1 MMKKESPPSSFY
13 YRFIK
18 RPIDLIVSI
27 VLLVILSPLMV
38 AIALL
43 VLKNYGK
50 PILYRAQR
58 PGKDEKIFTM
68 YKFRSM
74 SNEKDSEGYLLMDH
88 LRLTAFGRFLR
99 AASLD
104 ELPGLFNILKGDIS
118 FVGPRPLALQY
129 LPFYSEEEKRRH
141 SILPGLTGLAQI
153 NGRNALRWEEKFQYD
168 IQYVDSL
175 NFKLDVMIMIKTIV
189 AVTKRSNIG
198 VRGEDSP
205 EDFDRYRA
213 KQQGRSRPSDK
224 EEQV

>member
-1 MMKKESPPSSFY
+1 MKKESPNSFY

-18 RPIDLIVSI
+18 SSMDLTVSI
-27 VLLVILSPLMV
+27 LLLVILSPLMV

-74 SNEKDSEGYLLMDH
+74 SNERDREGHLLMDH

-141 SILPGLTGLAQI
+141 IILPGLTGLAQI
-153 NGRNALRWEEKFQYD
+153 NGRNALCWEEKFQYD
-168 IQYVDSL
+168 IQYVNSL
-175 NFKLDVMIMIKTIV
+175 SFKLDVRIMIKTIY
-189 AVTKRSNIG
+189 AVTQRSNIG

-205 EDFDRYRA
+205 EDFDKYRA
-213 KQQGRSRPSDK
+213 KQLGRSPQGGK
-224 EEQV
+224 KEQV